1 MSHFVKHLSAV
12 ALAAVAFTSAHAAEI
27 AVSSVTA
34 SSTNPGLSVVNLI
47 NGSGLVGTLHTGDFA
62 GKWLLDGAA
71 IETGT
76 VTFDLGSLFKVGS
89 TTVWNYGPGCCGN
102 DRSVKDLGVSVSNDG
117 VNFSA
122 AGNFVLTQPSTDP
135 FPGQSLALNDVNA
148 RFVRFSLNS
157 NYGNETY
164 TGLSEVKFYGTA
176 VPEAETYAYA
186 LFGLGVVGVALRRKA
201 IKA

>member
-1 MSHFVKHLSAV
+1 MSRFVKHLSAV
-12 ALAAVAFTSAHAAEI
+12 ALAAVALTSAHAAEI

-34 SSTNPGLSVVNLI
+34 SSTFFTYNVNNLI
-47 NGSGLVGTLHTGDFA
+47 NGNGLVVDQHTGA
-62 GKWLLDGAA
+62 WENKWLLDGVT
-71 IETGT
+71 TGT

-89 TTVWNYGPGCCGN
+89 TTVWNYGPGCCGEG
-102 DRSVKDLGVSVSNDG
+102 RSTKDLGISVSTDG
-117 VNFSA
+117 ANYTS
-122 AGNFVLTQPSTDP
+122 AGNFVLNQVTTDP

-148 RFVRFSLNS
+148 RFVRFSINS
-157 NYGNETY
+157 NYGDAQY
-164 TGLSEVKFYGTA
+164 SGLSEVKFYGTA

>member
-1 MSHFVKHLSAV
+1 MSRFVKHLSAV

-34 SSTNPGLSVVNLI
+34 SSTFFTYNVNNLI
-47 NGSGLVGTLHTGDFA
+47 NGNGLVVDQHTGA
-62 GKWLLDGAA
+62 WENKWLLDGVT
-71 IETGT
+71 TGT

-89 TTVWNYGPGCCGN
+89 TTVWNYGPGCCGEG
-102 DRSVKDLGVSVSNDG
+102 RSTKDLGISVSTDG
-117 VNFSA
+117 ATYTS
-122 AGNFVLTQPSTDP
+122 AGNFVLNQVTTDP

-148 RFVRFSLNS
+148 RFVRFSINS
-157 NYGNETY
+157 NYGDNTY
-164 TGLSEVKFYGTA
+164 SGLSEVKFYGTA